1 MKDDVCEGTLFSGW
15 LPCYLISKISTKMPT
30 SVTIMIEMWNHC
42 ILLPPLQYQMGAC
55 KHDLHWLCWDVMT
68 MSLLTAMYIHYD
80 VYKTTVHVLRIS

>member
-1 MKDDVCEGTLFSGW
+1 MLFNFQDQYKDA
-15 LPCYLISKISTKMPT
+15 YISNNHDRNVEPLH
-30 SVTIMIEMWNHC
+30 TI
-42 ILLPPLQYQMGAC
+42 PPLQYQMGAC